1 MNSDQ
6 SDQSTNAPNEKINST
21 NQQTNKLTKKWGPNK
36 GVGIL
41 SLFIF
46 TPFLPRTKRECAEW
60 KAMGESGDKFW
71 FSPRSTGTVS
81 SSHKQ

>member
-1 MNSDQ
+1 M
-6 SDQSTNAPNEKINST
+6 
-21 NQQTNKLTKKWGPNK
+21 
-36 GVGIL
+36 GIL